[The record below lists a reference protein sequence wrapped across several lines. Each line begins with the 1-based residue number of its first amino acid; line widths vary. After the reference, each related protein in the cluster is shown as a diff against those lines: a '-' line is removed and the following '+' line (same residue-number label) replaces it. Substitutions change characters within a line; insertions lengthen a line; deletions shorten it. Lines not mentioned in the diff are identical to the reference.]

1 MNQETRNGPDSP
13 RIQVSALPTGPN
25 RASDE
30 AQRYLKSLIFT
41 RQLVP
46 GDRLPPGRELSGQ
59 LGIAPVTLQVA
70 LRALEAEGFLVI
82 VRGSKG
88 GPRVSSEE
96 ALRECW
102 LNWANARTDEVRG
115 LLDFYAI
122 VQRNIAVF
130 AAQRRTSEDLDALE
144 ALLHFPG
151 EGSSSVVAWHLRY
164 EDALARAARNHKLR
178 QSLRESGEE
187 LFVPVVGPD
196 DGRHEQENLHFR
208 ERMFVAVRDRDAA
221 RAVEVM
227 EAHTTYVQDIILK
240 HPDFYAREQGTG

>member
-1 MNQETRNGPDSP
+1 MNQETGNGPDSP
-13 RIQVSALPTGPN
+13 RIRVSALPTGLS

-41 RQLVP
+41 RQLLP

-59 LGIAPVTLQVA
+59 LGISPVTLQVA

-88 GPRVSSEE
+88 GPRVNSAQ

-102 LNWANARTDEVRG
+102 QRWANARTDEVRG

-122 VQRNIAVF
+122 VMRNIAAF
-130 AAQRRTSEDLDALE
+130 AAQRRTSEDLEALE
-144 ALLHFPG
+144 AFLYFPND
-151 EGSSSVVAWHLRY
+151 GSYSVIAWHLQY
-164 EDALARAARNHKLR
+164 EDALARAAHSHKLR
-178 QSLRESGEE
+178 QALRESGEE

-196 DGRHEQENLHFR
+196 DGRHEQENLHSR
-208 ERMFVAVRDRDAA
+208 ERMFAAVRDRDVA

-227 EAHTTYVQDIILK
+227 EAHTTYVQNIILK
-240 HPDFYAREQGTG
+240 HPDFHAREQGTG